1 MNRAYFSASLLALMW
16 LIHARVLACAPDSQS
31 LEYAI
36 QRGQMVYR
44 GSALSSLQIVRYLPD
59 LNPQRFHSLQ
69 TGDRAQAISQ
79 KRPQEL
85 WQDGLSYLHPAY
97 FGDGERVVWQ
107 GTVLQNPFNTPAVDA
122 GSLQQPFADSGFA
135 FDASSLYFRGVWTG
149 LNPGLNSEH
158 IQKLGRNLISDGQYL
173 IYQGKVVG
181 TAAGYQVLESLPNEQ
196 NTDLRCDAWPHEVAS
211 TDENVYLNGMPLNV
225 DPEHFKVVRWLAKS
239 GTLYYRDQFGQHVI
253 TVTEV
258 D

>member
-1 MNRAYFSASLLALMW
+1 MKRRAYVFGGLTLLLALGYMP
-16 LIHARVLACAPDSQS
+16 VLACARDSQS

-36 QRGQMVYR
+36 QRGQLVYR
-44 GSALSSLQIVRYLPD
+44 GSALSSLQIVRYLPEI
-59 LNPQRFHSLQ
+59 NPQRFHSLQ
-69 TGDRAQAISQ
+69 TGAKAQQA
-79 KRPQEL
+79 L

-97 FGDGERVVWQ
+97 FGDGEKVVWQ

-135 FDASSLYFRGVWTG
+135 FDANSLYYRGVWTG
-149 LNPGLNSEH
+149 LNPALNSET
-158 IQKLGRNLISDGQYL
+158 IKKLGRYLISDGQYL
-173 IYQGKVVG
+173 IYRGKVAG
-181 TAAGYQVLESLPNEQ
+181 KAEGYQLLENLPNEQ
-196 NTDLRCDAWPHEVAS
+196 VSYLHCDAWPHEVAS
-211 TDENVYLNGMPLNV
+211 STDNVYLNGMPLNV

-253 TVTEV
+253 TVANG